1 VVTVRRPRTPSTG
14 PFTTARGLLPLIVVC
29 TFLFALPIVMLVIGA
44 FRNAPPG
51 LPAQWSLDAFTR
63 TYTDPAA
70 YETLKNSVL
79 LSGGGTIMATV
90 VALLL
95 AFMVSRTTTPL
106 RTLVTP
112 AMVLVVALPPLFYA
126 ISWGMLGNPTIG
138 LLNTTWRDL
147 TGSEGTLFDVNSWGG
162 LLLVATVKG
171 AAFSYLLLLGP
182 FRAIDRSLE
191 EAAQVSGAGRLRTL
205 LGIDL
210 VVLAPAITGVVI
222 LNFVIGLESFD
233 VPLFLGTP
241 AGIDVFST
249 QIYGYITNS
258 SPADYGGASAL
269 SLLLVVL
276 VMVLV
281 VVQWKVLGRRK
292 YTTVSGKSYRT
303 EAWDI
308 GAWKWL
314 GTAFIVAYLLVAI
327 VLPLLQLVLGSLQPF
342 FGGEGV
348 YSLTNYQTLLDEPA
362 TVTALQTTLMVALVG
377 GLIAMALALLIVY
390 AIAHNES
397 RWRRVLD
404 LLTWLPWAVP
414 GVVLSLGIAWTYV
427 SIPGLRS
434 LYGSVIVVMTGLVV
448 AAIPIATRS
457 VQPAVG
463 QITRELEEASRVS
476 GAPPMR
482 MFAGIVLPLIM
493 PSFLAGW
500 FVVAIVISGNLAIP
514 ILLSS
519 AQNPT
524 VPLLV
529 YELYTQG
536 QTARAAAL
544 FVVVLGA
551 LLIGLI
557 VMGGL
562 SALLRRRFN
571 ATPDGPGGA
580 LPDDPGNAPVP
591 HLAETPEPE
600 PVGSR

>member
-1 VVTVRRPRTPSTG
+1 MVTVRRPRTPSTG
-14 PFTTARGLLPLIVVC
+14 PFTTARGLLPLIVVSV
-29 TFLFALPIVMLVIGA
+29 FLFALPIVMLIIGA

-51 LPAQWSLDAFTR
+51 LPAQWSLDAFGR
-63 TYTDPAA
+63 TYTDPDS
-70 YETLKNSVL
+70 YTTLGNSAM
-79 LSGGGTIMATV
+79 LSGGGTILATV

-95 AFMVSRTTTPL
+95 AFLVSRTNTPL
-106 RTLVTP
+106 RRLVTV

-126 ISWGMLGNPTIG
+126 ISWGMLGNPAIG
-138 LLNTTWRDL
+138 MLNTVWRDL
-147 TGSEGTLFDVNSWGG
+147 TGSDGTLFNANSWAG
-162 LLLVATVKG
+162 LLLVAMVKG

-222 LNFVIGLESFD
+222 LNFVIGLESFE

-249 QIYGYITNS
+249 QIYAYISDST
-258 SPADYGGASAL
+258 PADYGSASAL
-269 SLLLVVL
+269 SLLLVALVMLLVL
-276 VMVLV
+276 V
-281 VVQWKVLGRRK
+281 QYKVLGRRK

-303 EAWDI
+303 DVWDI

-314 GTAFIVAYLLVAI
+314 GAAFIVAYLLLAI
-327 VLPLLQLVLGSLQPF
+327 LLPLLQLVLGSLQPF
-342 FGGEGV
+342 FGGAGV
-348 YSLTNYQTLLDEPA
+348 YSLGNYQALFNDPA
-362 TVTALQTTLMVALVG
+362 TVTALRTTLIVALVG

-427 SIPGLRS
+427 SIPGLRN
-434 LYGSVIVVMTGLVV
+434 LYGSIIVVMTGLVV

-457 VQPAVG
+457 VQPAIG

-482 MFAGIVLPLIM
+482 MFFGIVLPLIM

-524 VPLLV
+524 VPLMV

-536 QTARAAAL
+536 QTSRAAAL

-562 SALLRRRFN
+562 SALLRRRITGRPDPVAEA
-571 ATPDGPGGA
+571 ATV
-580 LPDDPGNAPVP
+580 DPGNAPLP
-591 HLAETPEPE
+591 QPLERTEPE

>member
-1 VVTVRRPRTPSTG
+1 M
-14 PFTTARGLLPLIVVC
+14 LPLILVC
-29 TFLFALPIVMLVIGA
+29 GFLFAVPIGMLVIGA

-51 LPAQWSLDAFTR
+51 LPAQWSLEAFRT
-63 TYTDPAA
+63 TYTDPAS
-70 YETLKNSVL
+70 YSTLQNSIL
-79 LSGGGTIMATV
+79 LAGGGTLLSTV

-95 AFMVSRTTTPL
+95 AFLVTRTNTPL
-106 RTLVTP
+106 RGVVTA

-126 ISWGMLGNPTIG
+126 ISWGMLGNATTG
-138 LLNTTWRDL
+138 LLNTTWRSL
-147 TGSEGTLFDVNSWGG
+147 AGTDGVLFDANSWAG
-162 LLLVATVKG
+162 LLLVSTVKG

-222 LNFVIGLESFD
+222 LSFVIGLESFD

-249 QIYGYITNS
+249 QIYGQITNMT
-258 SPADYGGASAL
+258 PANYGGASAL
-269 SLLLVVL
+269 SLLLVVVVMAL
-276 VMVLV
+276 VAI
-281 VVQWKVLGRRK
+281 QWKVLGRRN

-303 EAWDI
+303 EVWNI
-308 GAWKWL
+308 GPWRWA
-314 GTAFIVAYLLVAI
+314 GTAFIAVYLLLAI
-327 VLPLLQLVLGSLQPF
+327 LLPLLQLVLGSLQPF
-342 FGGEGV
+342 FGGTV
-348 YSLTNYQTLLDEPA
+348 YSLTNYEQLLSDPS
-362 TVTALQTTLMVALVG
+362 TVTALRTTLLVALVG
-377 GLIAMALALLIVY
+377 GLIAMALALLVVY

-414 GVVLSLGIAWTYV
+414 GVVLGLGMAWMYV
-427 SIPGLRS
+427 SIPGLRN
-434 LYGSVIVVMTGLVV
+434 LYGSVVVVMTGLVV
-448 AAIPIATRS
+448 TAIPIATRA

-476 GAPPMR
+476 GASPLR

-536 QTARAAAL
+536 QASRAAAL
-544 FVVVLGA
+544 FTIVLAA
-551 LLIGLI
+551 LLVGLV
-557 VMGGL
+557 VMGGG
-562 SALLRRRFN
+562 ARLLRRRFGPAPTA
-571 ATPDGPGGA
+571 ATAP
-580 LPDDPGNAPVP
+580 PDDPAHPPPPGGGAPDP
-591 HLAETPEPE
+591 HDVAAGIPGTTHTEGP
-600 PVGSR
+600 RR